1 MDTMAHWLNGEGVI
15 LLARI
20 GLVILFPFSALHKIL
35 FHGEALEQA
44 SSSILPGPKVLLLL
58 ATVLE
63 IVGPALIVLGLF
75 DRLAAL
81 LMAGYCAA
89 TAVFFHRFWSYGDLF
104 AKGQSQGR
112 THLFDFMKNFGMV
125 GGFLLL
131 LLVSQF
137 QSLGDFARDPL
148 QSAPQTAVTHSA
160 ATFRGNTT
168 WPRNRRSSTDLI
180 HGTAGQAVTDGDAP

>member
-1 MDTMAHWLNGEGVI
+1 MDAIAHWFNGEGII
-15 LLARI
+15 LMARI

-44 SSSILPGPKVLLLL
+44 RSSILPGPKVLLLL

-63 IVGPALIVLGLF
+63 IVGPALIMLGLF

-81 LMAGYCAA
+81 LMAGYCAV

-131 LLVSQF
+131 MLVSQF
-137 QSLGDFARDPL
+137 QTLGDFAHDPL

-160 ATFRGNTT
+160 AASQSNT
-168 WPRNRRSSTDLI
+168 PRPRSRRSSTDLI
-180 HGTAGQAVTDGDAP
+180 HSTARQAVTAGDTP